1 MPTDFTLQTAFQYFK
16 IIFFNLEYK
25 DNIKKLTRPFP
36 FLVMKFIN
44 QGKPGPTVEI
54 TTSEYDSTAPISSV
68 ENSPSKSSGS
78 LRFGGFDRCNSEK
91 IRSELPFS
99 SNTNLLS
106 PMRQPPRNLLQVIR
120 FHQIQI
126 QIQA

>member
-1 MPTDFTLQTAFQYFK
+1 
-16 IIFFNLEYK
+16 
-25 DNIKKLTRPFP
+25 
-36 FLVMKFIN
+36 MKFIN

-91 IRSELPFS
+91 IRSENNLPFS
-99 SNTNLLS
+99 PNTNLPS
-106 PMRQPPRNLLQVIR
+106 PHEATASKPPPGHQVPPDPDPNPGLTGKSPQLKVR
-120 FHQIQI
+120 
-126 QIQA
+126 